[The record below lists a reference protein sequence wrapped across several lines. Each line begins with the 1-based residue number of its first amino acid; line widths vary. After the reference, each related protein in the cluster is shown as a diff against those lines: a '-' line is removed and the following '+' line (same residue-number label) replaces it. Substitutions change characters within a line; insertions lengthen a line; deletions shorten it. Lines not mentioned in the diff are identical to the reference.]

1 MPTWQLKK
9 IAHKGIHILIPR
21 TMNTPGYRTKENQG
35 CQLAGFRI
43 EREDWIIQVYPEQG
57 SWEKEERQ
65 KNQRRRGE
73 DRNNWL

>member
-1 MPTWQLKK
+1 M
-9 IAHKGIHILIPR
+9 
-21 TMNTPGYRTKENQG
+21 
-35 CQLAGFRI
+35 AGFRI